1 MGSGPV
7 GGSTSAFGLA
17 PQSDGSTMGDAQPAQ
32 TFGTAT
38 AGESFGTVA
47 NTSTIG
53 AAPAGPGLDNYST
66 RVDIDG
72 DGSWDAHTVHARADG
87 GVDIHADMNHD
98 GVVDFIGHDDNR
110 DGLVD
115 SADYDTNHDGVMDVR
130 MYDDNRDGWMDR
142 SEPIPPKPGDPQT
155 FGAAPA
161 S

>member
-1 MGSGPV
+1 
-7 GGSTSAFGLA
+7 
-17 PQSDGSTMGDAQPAQ
+17 MGDAQPAQ
-32 TFGTAT
+32 TFGAAT
-38 AGESFGTVA
+38 AGESFGTVT
-47 NTSTIG
+47 NTGTIG

-87 GVDIHADMNHD
+87 GVDIHADMNND

-142 SEPIPPKPGDPQT
+142 SEPIPPKPGEAQS
-155 FGAAPA
+155 FGTAPG